1 MKVKVGELK
10 TQLSKYLRK
19 LEIDGEPIEICIR
32 ETPVAYM
39 TAVGS
44 PNRDREAQ
52 RLEALG
58 IRVTQWGTDGRVEI
72 APPTASESSTVSFN
86 SVESMRGERNW

>member
-19 LEIDGEPIEICIR
+19 LEEDGEPIEICVR

-39 TAVGS
+39 TPVGR
-44 PNRDREAQ
+44 PGKDREAQ
-52 RLEALG
+52 RLEAVG
-58 IRVTQWGTDGRVEI
+58 IRVTQWGTDGPVEI
-72 APPTASESSTVSFN
+72 APPQIRKQPTEDFN
-86 SVESMRGERNW
+86 SVESMRRERNW